1 MSTNTVLVTGG
12 AGYIGSHTCKLLS
25 AKGFVPVV
33 YDNLSTGHKDIVRW
47 GPFVEG
53 DVLDTKRLIKTLNKH
68 RPRAVIHFA
77 AVAYVGESVENPSK
91 YYNTNV
97 AGSLSLLDACR
108 ETDTRTLV
116 FSSTCA
122 TYGIPETLPISE
134 RTPQRP
140 INPYGRSKL
149 AVEHMIEDYSQAYGL
164 RYLILRYFNASG
176 ADPDGDLCE
185 RHDPETHLIP
195 RALLSAAGRLPRLQI
210 FGDDYATRDG
220 TCVRDYIHV
229 TDLARAHVLAL
240 EHLLAGGESL
250 AVNLGAGRATS
261 IREILDAVHRVTDR
275 AVPIAIEH
283 RRAGDPP
290 ALVADITLA
299 RQKLGFVPNLSDIDT
314 ILRTAAAAFG
324 TDLAR

>member
-122 TYGIPETLPISE
+122 T
-134 RTPQRP
+134 
-140 INPYGRSKL
+140 
-149 AVEHMIEDYSQAYGL
+149 
-164 RYLILRYFNASG
+164 
-176 ADPDGDLCE
+176 
-185 RHDPETHLIP
+185 
-195 RALLSAAGRLPRLQI
+195 
-210 FGDDYATRDG
+210 
-220 TCVRDYIHV
+220 
-229 TDLARAHVLAL
+229 
-240 EHLLAGGESL
+240 
-250 AVNLGAGRATS
+250 
-261 IREILDAVHRVTDR
+261 
-275 AVPIAIEH
+275 
-283 RRAGDPP
+283 
-290 ALVADITLA
+290 
-299 RQKLGFVPNLSDIDT
+299 
-314 ILRTAAAAFG
+314 
-324 TDLAR
+324 